1 MSYSDDTAEFWFTG
15 RTPQP
20 TGFTNRKIR
29 MACRNCG
36 NSNIRFISTGDRGWA
51 FECRRCGMDTW
62 FTDEELTGGKQG
74 LLPPADVETRSVER
88 SGKSNQEGT

>member
-15 RTPQP
+15 QSQP
-20 TGFTNRKIR
+20 VEGFTNRR
-29 MACRNCG
+29 ACKTCG

-74 LLPPADVETRSVER
+74 LLPPAGVETRSVER
-88 SGKSNQEGT
+88 SGKSNQKGT